1 MSEYKRFVSYIYEYQ
16 KDIKKR
22 NCGFSRVEVRDG
34 HCKIEVHMKFPP
46 FPYTPTFQVYA
57 FVHSNEQ
64 LLGILLGEAACSRGT
79 VYGLF
84 QPDPDSVGGQYPF
97 DDLGG
102 LIIQSDAGGIYAT
115 GWTDL
120 ALHPESFLPPEAVQ
134 AASVE
139 SEGEIVPEEFPVSAQ
154 EQENTGEASPETPGH
169 SFCPYS
175 FTDPGASCR
184 EAPDPEN
191 VSCGS
196 ASSGPLTD
204 PDQSVS
210 ARPQEPAPASPAGSP
225 ELLQAASGS
234 GFSDTRQPP
243 QTSQEAQ
250 GSFPGRQEPEDT
262 DSQPIASPE
271 DFPTGPLPS
280 PEDILRGTRPD
291 TNESESSAGRWQL
304 LQDTYP
310 HIRPFPD
317 GQIHDCVQLTL
328 KDLPDLRKHSWFLGS
343 NQFLAHSCQV
353 YQHFFLGIFQ
363 DDTGKDS
370 GYVMGVPGT
379 YDEKER
385 FLAGM
390 FGFPN
395 FKPSGGQA
403 IRPGQFGYWYR
414 FIY

>member
-22 NCGFSRVEVRDG
+22 NCGFSRVEVRDD

-46 FPYTPTFQVYA
+46 FPYTPAFQVYA
-57 FVHSNEQ
+57 FVHSSGQ
-64 LLGILLGEAACSRGT
+64 LLGVLLGEAAYSRGT

-84 QPDPDSVGGQYPF
+84 QPDPGSIGGLYSF
-97 DDLGG
+97 GDLGG
-102 LIIQSDAGGIYAT
+102 LIIQSDTGGVYAT

-120 ALHPESFLPPEAVQ
+120 TLHPENFLPPEAVQ

-154 EQENTGEASPETPGH
+154 EQEADSSSGNLADTEKDPSFRPQDAASVFSPH
-169 SFCPYS
+169 SQNAEPDPCAEDAEEQE
-175 FTDPGASCR
+175 DPGSPQ
-184 EAPDPEN
+184 EIQE
-191 VSCGS
+191 
-196 ASSGPLTD
+196 
-204 PDQSVS
+204 QS
-210 ARPQEPAPASPAGSP
+210 AR
-225 ELLQAASGS
+225 
-234 GFSDTRQPP
+234 R
-243 QTSQEAQ
+243 QEAFSGQ
-250 GSFPGRQEPEDT
+250 QEPEDT

-271 DFPTGPLPS
+271 DFPTGPVPS
-280 PEDILRGTRPD
+280 PEDILRGTRPHM
-291 TNESESSAGRWQL
+291 NESGNSADRWQL

-317 GQIHDCVQLTL
+317 GQIHDCVQLTM
-328 KDLPDLRKHSWFLGS
+328 KDLPDLRKQSWFLGS
-343 NQFLAHSCQV
+343 NQFLAHSCQI

-363 DDTGKDS
+363 DNTGKDS